1 MPGSIGGEGMA
12 KAAPAPQRRPRS
24 WVGPLVVGVCFGLG
38 YGLSQRL
45 FNLQV
50 GELVHFGRNFDVQ
63 PFPGS
68 SLESL
73 RLRFGSSG
81 EPLQADLDSLEQE
94 RLRVEEAA
102 KAAAEAKEAAASL
115 DGGLLPGESA
125 PAPASDLE
133 PPSAPD
139 LPASDL
145 EPPSAPSLPAPPA
158 ASPGSRP

>member
-1 MPGSIGGEGMA
+1 MAGSIGRQGMA
-12 KAAPAPQRRPRS
+12 KAAPAPQRRPRP

-73 RLRFGSSG
+73 RSRFGSGS
-81 EPLQADLDSLEQE
+81 ESIRADLESLDMQRLQA
-94 RLRVEEAA
+94 EEAA
-102 KAAAEAKEAAASL
+102 KAAADAKRDSVSP
-115 DGGLLPGESA
+115 DGGLVPLE
-125 PAPASDLE
+125 PAPGPGPDQE

-139 LPASDL
+139 LPA
-145 EPPSAPSLPAPPA
+145 PPTAPSTPSLPAAPS

>member
-1 MPGSIGGEGMA
+1 MPGPIGDEGMA

-63 PFPGS
+63 PFRGS

-73 RLRFGSSG
+73 RLRFGSDG
-81 EPLQADLDSLEQE
+81 ESIRADLESLDQE
-94 RLRVEEAA
+94 RLQAEEAA
-102 KAAAEAKEAAASL
+102 KAAADAKEASASP
-115 DGGLLPGESA
+115 DAGLAPLEPVPGPVA
-125 PAPASDLE
+125 DQE

-139 LPASDL
+139 LPAM
-145 EPPSAPSLPAPPA
+145 PTAPSAPSLPAPPA

>member
-1 MPGSIGGEGMA
+1 MPASIGGEGMA

-50 GELVHFGRNFDVQ
+50 GELVRFGRNFDVQ

-73 RLRFGSSG
+73 RLRFGSSS
-81 EPLQADLDSLEQE
+81 EPLQADLDALEQE

-102 KAAAEAKEAAASL
+102 QAAAEAKEAAASP
-115 DGGLLPGESA
+115 DGGLVPGE
-125 PAPASDLE
+125 
-133 PPSAPD
+133 
-139 LPASDL
+139 
-145 EPPSAPSLPAPPA
+145 PA
-158 ASPGSRP
+158 AAGVCVRSEMGSDDRQEIHMDDTRAEGGAAFLES

>member
-1 MPGSIGGEGMA
+1 MA
-12 KAAPAPQRRPRS
+12 KASPGPHQRPRS

-73 RLRFGSSG
+73 RLRFGASAESIR
-81 EPLQADLDSLEQE
+81 ADLDSLEQL
-94 RLRVEEAA
+94 RLQAEESA
-102 KAAAEAKEAAASL
+102 KAAAEAKEAATRG
-115 DGGLLPGESA
+115 DGGLAPVDPGQG
-125 PAPASDLE
+125 PAADPE
-133 PPSAPD
+133 TPSAPD
-139 LPASDL
+139 LPAL
-145 EPPSAPSLPAPPA
+145 PTAPSAPSLPPPA
-158 ASPGSRP
+158 GASPGSRP

>member
-1 MPGSIGGEGMA
+1 MT
-12 KAAPAPQRRPRS
+12 KAAPAPQRRPRP

-38 YGLSQRL
+38 YGVSQRL

-50 GELVHFGRNFDVQ
+50 GEMVHFGRNFDVQ

-73 RLRFGSSG
+73 RSRSGSPS
-81 EPLQADLDSLEQE
+81 ESIRADLEFLDQQRLQA
-94 RLRVEEAA
+94 EEAA
-102 KAAAEAKEAAASL
+102 QAEAEAKLASPSP
-115 DGGLLPGESA
+115 DGGLVPLELAPG
-125 PAPASDLE
+125 PAADQD

-139 LPASDL
+139 LPPPPPTA
-145 EPPSAPSLPAPPA
+145 PSAPSLPAAPA

>member
-1 MPGSIGGEGMA
+1 MPGPISDEGMA

-38 YGLSQRL
+38 YGVSQRL

-73 RLRFGSSG
+73 RLQFGSSS
-81 EPLQADLDSLEQE
+81 ESILADLESLDQQRLQA
-94 RLRVEEAA
+94 EEAA
-102 KAAAEAKEAAASL
+102 RAGAEAKEASVSP
-115 DGGLLPGESA
+115 DGGLAPLEPLPGPGA
-125 PAPASDLE
+125 DQE

-139 LPASDL
+139 LPAA
-145 EPPSAPSLPAPPA
+145 PTAPSAPSLPAAPS

>member
-1 MPGSIGGEGMA
+1 MA
-12 KAAPAPQRRPRS
+12 KAAPAPQRRPRP

-73 RLRFGSSG
+73 RSRFGSGS
-81 EPLQADLDSLEQE
+81 ESIRADLESLDMQRLQA
-94 RLRVEEAA
+94 EEAA
-102 KAAAEAKEAAASL
+102 KAAADAKRDSVSP
-115 DGGLLPGESA
+115 DGGLAPLE
-125 PAPASDLE
+125 PAPGPGPAR
-133 PPSAPD
+133 SAKPYRS
-139 LPASDL
+139 PR
-145 EPPSAPSLPAPPA
+145 APSLHFWQVCD
-158 ASPGSRP
+158 SELELTGRGR

>member
-1 MPGSIGGEGMA
+1 MPGPIGGEGMA

-73 RLRFGSSG
+73 RLRFGSSS

-94 RLRVEEAA
+94 RLRVEETA
-102 KAAAEAKEAAASL
+102 KAATEAKEAAPSQE
-115 DGGLLPGESA
+115 GGLVPGEPAAA
-125 PAPASDLE
+125 PADDME
-133 PPSAPD
+133 PPRAPD
-139 LPASDL
+139 LPA
-145 EPPSAPSLPAPPA
+145 PPTAPSAPSLPAPPA
-158 ASPGSRP
+158 ASPDSRP

>member
-1 MPGSIGGEGMA
+1 MIGRDGMA
-12 KAAPAPQRRPRS
+12 KAAPGPQRRPRP

-38 YGLSQRL
+38 YGVSQRL

-50 GELVHFGRNFDVQ
+50 GELVRFGRNFDVQ

-73 RLRFGSSG
+73 RLRFGSSS
-81 EPLQADLDSLEQE
+81 ESILADLESLDQQRLQA
-94 RLRVEEAA
+94 EEAA
-102 KAAAEAKEAAASL
+102 RAGAEAKEAFVSP
-115 DGGLLPGESA
+115 DGGLAPLEPVPGPGA
-125 PAPASDLE
+125 DQE

-139 LPASDL
+139 LPAA
-145 EPPSAPSLPAPPA
+145 PTAPSAPSLPAAPP